1 MKRTVIDPG
10 WTKGRNLTFS
20 PGARIGKFLFVSGMV
35 GKTDEKGKILS
46 KGDMKSQAREV
57 YEKIRVILEA
67 AGATFDNVIKTTD
80 YVTTFE
86 GYKETAEVRREVF
99 GRDFPAATGVLV
111 QGLTNREALIEIE
124 AIAVID

>member
-1 MKRTVIDPG
+1 MG
-10 WTKGRNLTFS
+10 NL
-20 PGARIGKFLFVSGMV
+20 LFVSGMV

-46 KGDMKSQAREV
+46 KGDMKSQAREA
-57 YEKIRVILEA
+57 YEKIRMVLEA
-67 AGATFDNVIKTTD
+67 AGATFDQVIKTTD

-86 GYKETAEVRREVF
+86 GYKETADVRREVF
-99 GRDFPAATGVLV
+99 GKDFPAATGVLV

>member
-10 WTKGRNLTFS
+10 RTKGRNLTFS
-20 PGARIGKFLFVSGMV
+20 PAARMGNLLFVSGMV

-46 KGDMKSQAREV
+46 KGDMKSQAREA
-57 YEKIRVILEA
+57 YEKIRVVLEA

-99 GRDFPAATGVLV
+99 AGDFPAATGILV

-124 AIAVID
+124 AIAIIE